1 LYEKFQGG
9 MISPAASFSDHA
21 LRGLLALI
29 LVLLE
34 GESLVQFLVKGL
46 LPLRRWID
54 QIKSIQEFVMSHFWR
69 KEEDQ

>member
-1 LYEKFQGG
+1 

>member
-9 MISPAASFSDHA
+9 MISPAAFFPDHA

-29 LVLLE
+29 LVLLD
-34 GESLVQFLVKGL
+34 GKSLVQFLVKGP

-54 QIKSIQEFVMSHFWR
+54 QFKSIQESIMSHFWR